1 MPNRAV
7 VFVSEASPHL
17 AAEHLAAIMADAARF
32 NRNAGVSGV
41 TLYDGRRFLAYM
53 EGPPDGLDVS
63 FSRAAGASSHGEL
76 IELARGRG
84 GGSAGFRTG
93 RCVASPCRRRSWC
106 SWCGPTG
113 LPYCSG
119 EAIKMAQPPRWRCW
133 WHWSNHSP
141 RLHKQR
147 CACIEWRTGDAIVH
161 FGPSMSSGSSGFGS
175 KSASNRSRRHC
186 SSQWCQI
193 SISSINPVAPQA
205 GHVSVVPLGSV

>member
-84 GGSAGFRTG
+84 GAAQASVLADALHPPVAAGAGAVGAGRLDFLPAAGRQSRWPSHRDGDAGGTG
-93 RCVASPCRRRSWC
+93 RIIRR
-106 SWCGPTG
+106 G
-113 LPYCSG
+113 
-119 EAIKMAQPPRWRCW
+119 
-133 WHWSNHSP
+133 
-141 RLHKQR
+141 
-147 CACIEWRTGDAIVH
+147 CI
-161 FGPSMSSGSSGFGS
+161 SSAAP
-175 KSASNRSRRHC
+175 ASNGVPEMPSFILGPQCRVGHPALDRRAPVIARGDTVQASGARSPFRPSTLWLRK
-186 SSQWCQI
+186 
-193 SISSINPVAPQA
+193 P
-205 GHVSVVPLGSV
+205 GM